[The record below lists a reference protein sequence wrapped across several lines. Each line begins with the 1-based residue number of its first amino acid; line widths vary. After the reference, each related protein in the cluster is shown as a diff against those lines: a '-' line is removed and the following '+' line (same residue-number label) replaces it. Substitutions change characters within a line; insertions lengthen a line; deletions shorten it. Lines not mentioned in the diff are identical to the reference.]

1 MDETTAYRAGFR
13 TQDEELTNVQL
24 DVEGAFPDWL
34 RGNLVGN
41 GPGQFEAGETELRH
55 WFDPFGMLR
64 RFRIED
70 GTVTYANRFVQSEDY
85 AYARRK
91 GGVRTPFPGTP
102 PDRAVWTRLGQV
114 LGGTFPDNPVIGVQR
129 FGDEFAAVTES
140 PTALL
145 FDPDT
150 LETTGQKDLTAGLDS
165 DLTLAHVHYDHDA
178 EAFYNLGVSYGRETV
193 YTLFRRPASGGAP
206 TQLTKLRFD
215 EAPYIHSFG
224 LTEQYAVITVNAFGL
239 DTTDL
244 LRGAFTRETFL
255 DAFQPLDA
263 PTRFV
268 VLDRETGAHETT
280 VTAPPAFVYHHAN
293 AYERDGE
300 VVVDLV
306 AFADDSA
313 VTGLALSNLR
323 SDDPDLPVGDLCR
336 YRLPLSGEEATR
348 ERLYEG
354 PVEFPMVNYRRV
366 RGQPHR
372 YVYLAETDGGSSLP
386 TALVKIDVETDT
398 VQQWRES
405 GTYPGEPVFV
415 GAPDAAG
422 EDEGVLL
429 SVVLDP
435 GADRSVLVCLDA
447 ETLDELGRADLPHRL
462 PYGFHGQFY
471 GPESPGRS
479 MA

>member
-1 MDETTAYRAGFR
+1 MDGSTAYRAGFR
-13 TQDEELTNVQL
+13 TQDEELENVEL
-24 DVEGAFPDWL
+24 DVEGSFPEWL
-34 RGNLVGN
+34 RGDLVGN

-70 GTVTYANRFVQSEDY
+70 GAVTYANRFVRSEDY
-85 AYARRK
+85 EHATRN

-102 PDRAVWTRLGQV
+102 PDRPLWTRLRQV

-150 LETTGQKDLTAGLDS
+150 LETTGRKDLTAGLDS

-178 EAFYNLGVSYGRETV
+178 EQFYNLGVSYGRETI
-193 YTLFRRPASGGAP
+193 YTLFRRPAGGGSP
-206 TQLTKLRFD
+206 TALTQLRFD

-224 LTEQYAVITVNAFGL
+224 LTEQYAVVTVNAFGL
-239 DTTDL
+239 DTTEL

-300 VVVDLV
+300 IVVDLV
-306 AFADDSA
+306 AFEDESA
-313 VTGLALSNLR
+313 VTGLTLSNLR
-323 SDDPDLPVGDLCR
+323 SEDPDLPVGDLCR
-336 YRLPLSGEEATR
+336 YRLPLSGGEATR
-348 ERLYEG
+348 ELLYEG

-366 RGQPHR
+366 RGRPHR
-372 YVYLAETDGGSSLP
+372 YVYLAATEGGSSLP
-386 TALVKIDVETDT
+386 TAIVKIDVETGT
-398 VQQWRES
+398 IRRWRES
-405 GTYPGEPVFV
+405 ESYPGEPVFV
-415 GAPDAAG
+415 GAPDATA
-422 EDEGVLL
+422 EDDGILL

-435 GADRSVLVCLDA
+435 AADRSILVCLDA
-447 ETLDELGRADLPHRL
+447 TTLDELGRARLPHRL

-471 GPESPGRS
+471 GPASPGRS
-479 MA
+479 MI

>member
-13 TQDEELTNVQL
+13 TQDEEVQNVQL
-24 DVEGAFPDWL
+24 DVEGVFPDWL
-34 RGNLVGN
+34 RGDLVGN
-41 GPGQFEAGETELRH
+41 GPGQFEAGETQLRH
-55 WFDPFGMLR
+55 WFDPFAMLR

-70 GTVTYANRFVQSEDY
+70 GTVTYANRFVQSDDY
-85 AYARRK
+85 EYATSE

-102 PDRAVWTRLGQV
+102 PDRPVWTRLGQV

-150 LETTGQKDLTAGLDS
+150 LETTGRKDLTAGLDS

-178 EAFYNLGVSYGRETV
+178 EMFYNLGVSYGRETV
-193 YTLFRRPASGGAP
+193 YTLYRRPAAGGSP
-206 TQLTKLRFD
+206 TPLTKLRFD

-224 LTEQYAVITVNAFGL
+224 LTEQYAVVTVNALGL
-239 DTTDL
+239 DTSTL
-244 LRGAFTRETFL
+244 LRGAFTRESFL

-293 AYERDGE
+293 AFERGGE
-300 VVVDLV
+300 IVVDLV
-306 AFADDSA
+306 AFADDRA
-313 VTGLALSNLR
+313 VTGLTLSNLR
-323 SDDPDLPVGDLCR
+323 SADPDLPVGDLCR
-336 YRLPLSGEEATR
+336 YRLSLSSGEATR
-348 ERLYEG
+348 ELLYEG
-354 PVEFPMVNYRRV
+354 PVEFPVVNYRRV
-366 RGQPHR
+366 RGRPHR
-372 YVYLAETDGGSSLP
+372 YVYLAATDGGSSLP
-386 TALVKIDVETDT
+386 TALVKVDVDTDT
-398 VQQWRES
+398 VRRWREQ
-405 GTYPGEPVFV
+405 GAYPGEPLFV
-415 GAPDAAG
+415 APPDATG
-422 EDEGVLL
+422 EDDGVLL
-429 SVVLDP
+429 SIVLEPD
-435 GADRSVLVCLDA
+435 ADRSTLVCLDA
-447 ETLDELGRADLPHRL
+447 TTLDELGRADLPHRL

-471 GPESPGRS
+471 GPASPRRS